1 MQCVILAGGLG
12 SRLSEETDVKPK
24 PMVEVGGRPILWH
37 IMKIFASY
45 GVREFVICCGY
56 KSEVIKS
63 YFANY
68 ALKQA
73 DFSVNTLTG
82 QLSYHNSASE
92 DWVVRVIDTGIETM
106 TGGRLKRVADFLD
119 DRFFFTYGD
128 GLADIDLD
136 ELLSFHEKSG
146 RLGTL
151 TAVSPP
157 GRFGLLGIEQ
167 GEVRSFQEKP
177 VDSKNRIN
185 GGFFVLEKSVLR
197 LIKDEGTVFERYPL
211 EELSRQRQLGAYLHN
226 GFWQCMDT
234 LSDKRKLEHMWS
246 EGNAPWK
253 IWD

>member
-68 ALKQA
+68 ALNQA

-92 DWVVRVIDTGIETM
+92 DWVVQVIDTGIETM

-136 ELLSFHEKSG
+136 KLLSFHEKSG

-167 GEVRSFQEKP
+167 GEVISFQEKP

-185 GGFFVLEKSVLR
+185 GGFFVLEKSILH
-197 LIKDEGTVFERYPL
+197 LIEDEGTVFERYPL